1 MLPVITDYALRR
13 GYSPANVPRGWPTPD
28 NRRAAASMD
37 ELYGVWDRIRAWRR
51 PAVLLVLVAGAAL
64 GSAEWVIEAYLR
76 HGGLPARLSRAGE
89 IQGHLGWHLAFDDH
103 VRALQGQTLCRPC
116 NVPLREPLAAAWWFV
131 LPLLTAGGVVA
142 AARARKTALVLVPT
156 VVGLALA
163 APYLLLVGYA
173 APRFAARSTWAVAVR
188 RATRGVVS
196 DAGAHGRGHALRASL
211 LRRGDKR
218 ILNHRR
224 EASLVAGRERLM
236 GDMREAN
243 EPMMPEAV
251 DSPAPRAQPTGAL
264 AQWLLRHRVQ
274 PVGPAA
280 GEAHAEPHAWWKVMC
295 LTGVDYFSSLAYV
308 PAIAALA
315 AGAVSP
321 LATLL
326 IVALTL
332 LGMLPMYRRVA
343 KESPHGAGSV
353 AMLEDLL
360 PFWWGKL
367 FVLVLLGFVATSWII
382 TITLSTAD
390 ASVHVVENPFFPA
403 ALHGHEVALT
413 VALLL
418 VLGGVFL
425 LGFSEAV
432 SVAIPLVA
440 IFLALNAVVIGIG
453 LVHVFTTPSAWSAW
467 TDALASQGGGF
478 GDLMGPALLAFPLLV
493 LGLSGFE
500 TGVSMMPLVAA
511 EGADAEQRLRSRIR
525 NTRRLLT
532 TAALIMSVYLLSASF
547 VTTLLIPHEEFAP
560 GGAANGRALAWLAH
574 EHVGETFGTV
584 YDISTILILWFAGA
598 SAMAGLVNIVP
609 RYLPDYGM
617 APEWGRAVRPVVIV
631 YTALCI
637 LITIAFDADV
647 DEQAGA
653 YATGILA
660 MMVSGAFAVTVSV
673 ARHRRRAATVGFA
686 LLTAVLLYA
695 LVANVIDKP
704 DGLVIS
710 GFFIAGIII
719 VSLISRV
726 SRTTELRADRIVFD
740 HDARRFIDDTLAHDN
755 AINIIAN
762 RRQAGDV
769 EEYSA
774 KEREQRGVNPVPGSA
789 DVLFLEIDVIDP
801 SDFSD
806 TLTVHGVEVDGHRI
820 LRADAPA
827 APNAIAAI
835 LLALR
840 NATDVQPHCYFAWA
854 EGSPLVHMVRYF
866 LLGRGDTA
874 PVTREI
880 IRSHEPDPAR
890 RPGIHVGG

>member
-1 MLPVITDYALRR
+1 
-13 GYSPANVPRGWPTPD
+13 
-28 NRRAAASMD
+28 
-37 ELYGVWDRIRAWRR
+37 
-51 PAVLLVLVAGAAL
+51 
-64 GSAEWVIEAYLR
+64 
-76 HGGLPARLSRAGE
+76 
-89 IQGHLGWHLAFDDH
+89 
-103 VRALQGQTLCRPC
+103 
-116 NVPLREPLAAAWWFV
+116 
-131 LPLLTAGGVVA
+131 
-142 AARARKTALVLVPT
+142 
-156 VVGLALA
+156 
-163 APYLLLVGYA
+163 
-173 APRFAARSTWAVAVR
+173 
-188 RATRGVVS
+188 
-196 DAGAHGRGHALRASL
+196 
-211 LRRGDKR
+211 
-218 ILNHRR
+218 
-224 EASLVAGRERLM
+224 
-236 GDMREAN
+236 
-243 EPMMPEAV
+243 MPEAV
-251 DSPAPRAQPTGAL
+251 DTAVRVQPSGGVAR
-264 AQWLLRHRVQ
+264 WMLRHQVQ

-280 GEAHAEPHAWWKVMC
+280 SEGHREPHAWWKVMC

-308 PAIAALA
+308 PAIAAVA

-321 LATLL
+321 LATLI

-432 SVAIPLVA
+432 NVAIPLVA
-440 IFLALNAVVIGIG
+440 VFLVLNAVVIGVG
-453 LVHVFTTPSAWSAW
+453 LVHVFTTPGAWSAW
-467 TDALASQGGGF
+467 TDALVEGGGGF
-478 GDLMGPALLAFPLLV
+478 GDLMGPAILAFPLLV

-500 TGVSMMPLVAA
+500 TGVSMMPLIAA
-511 EGADAEQRLRSRIR
+511 EGADPEQRLRARIR
-525 NTRRLLT
+525 NARRLLT
-532 TAALIMSVYLLSASF
+532 TAALVMSVYLLSASF
-547 VTTLLIPHEEFAP
+547 VTTLLIPHEEFEP
-560 GGAANGRALAWLAH
+560 GGAANGRALAYLAH
-574 EHVGETFGTV
+574 EHVGEAFGTV

-637 LITIAFDADV
+637 LITIAFNADV
-647 DEQAGA
+647 DKQAGA

-673 ARHRRRAATVGFA
+673 ARHRRRATTTGFA

-695 LVANVIDKP
+695 LIANIIDKP
-704 DGLVIS
+704 DGIAIS
-710 GFFIAGIII
+710 AFFIAGIII
-719 VSLISRV
+719 VSLVSRI

-740 HDARRFIDDTLAHDN
+740 DDARRFIDDTLAHDG

-762 RRQAGDV
+762 RRQGGDLA
-769 EEYSA
+769 EYSA
-774 KEREQRGVNPVPGSA
+774 KEREQRGINPVPGQA
-789 DVLFLEIDVIDP
+789 DVLFLEIDVVDP
-801 SDFSD
+801 SDFSE
-806 TLTVHGVEVDGHRI
+806 TLTVHGVEVDGYRI

-840 NATDVQPHCYFAWA
+840 NATNVQPHCYFAWA
-854 EGSPLVHMVRYF
+854 EGSPLVHMLRYF

-880 IRSHEPDPAR
+880 IRSHEPDPER